1 LASAQ
6 TAGVLSPAYEAVV
19 RRYSSG
25 DREGAVVEMVTWP
38 ERRLRDEIPALNV
51 LWQRARMCGDCP
63 AANLWLRFPVRAA
76 LMLHSD
82 CAQRARRDRVP
93 PRLHE
98 SVAVE
103 IARMLKDDSAHR
115 VFARRWYEA
124 MAGLAQGE
132 NRWGDALDWAERGL
146 RDFPDSAEMLL
157 VLGSI
162 EETLGAQAA
171 LGLPPQS
178 LLAPTQ
184 RETQANLELLRET
197 RAHLQTARRLLRSAV
212 AADPSLAEAR
222 VRLGRVAW
230 RLGETAEARS
240 ALEEVLAGKPKPAAA
255 FLAHL
260 FLGRLDE
267 GAGRFADAAR
277 AYEAA
282 LAFDTRSQAARIA
295 LSHAL
300 LRLGNAAAARSEME
314 KAVGFAGRRP
324 EPDAFWLYPWG
335 PSVGAE
341 DRLEALR
348 REASS

>member
-1 LASAQ
+1 
-6 TAGVLSPAYEAVV
+6 
-19 RRYSSG
+19 
-25 DREGAVVEMVTWP
+25 
-38 ERRLRDEIPALNV
+38 
-51 LWQRARMCGDCP
+51 MCGDCP
-63 AANLWLRFPVRAA
+63 AANLWQRIPVRAA

-82 CAQRARRDRVP
+82 CAQRARRDRLP

-98 SVAVE
+98 SIAVE
-103 IARMLKDDSAHR
+103 IARMLKDDAAHR
-115 VFARRWYEA
+115 AFVRRWYEA

-132 NRWGDALDWAERGL
+132 NRWGEALDWAERGL

-162 EETLGAQAA
+162 EETVGAQAA
-171 LGLPPQS
+171 PSLSREVLVDPSTRQSPVQRPPPARGPRAS
-178 LLAPTQ
+178 
-184 RETQANLELLRET
+184 RE
-197 RAHLQTARRLLRSAV
+197 RATGALRSAV

-222 VRLGRVAW
+222 LRLGRVAW

-267 GAGRFADAAR
+267 DAGRLADAAR
-277 AYEAA
+277 AYETA
-282 LAFDTRSQAARIA
+282 LAFDTRSQSARIA
-295 LSHAL
+295 LSHVF
-300 LRLGNAAAARSEME
+300 LRLGNAGAARSEME

-341 DRLEALR
+341 ERLEALR